1 MFSYTFPAS
10 AAVWGCVAFLLSHRS
25 RATFIEPA
33 VDTNLSQ
40 AVKFV
45 FQCSR
50 IQRSLPARRWLR
62 LSLKLNLV
70 LSESL
75 QVFPSQLRDCTPAQ
89 QDDITAGSK
98 LLQDLVLKLTGVT
111 TRLAIMEN
119 GEGGMETGGQ
129 GDAEQPDLPLRRSQ
143 LRYKAPLPPLPATV
157 ITTSPD
163 WSPAAE
169 TLQGVR
175 EFYNCN
181 MTRTHRTT
189 YKTSI
194 YIFKKW
200 SHRKCK

>member
-10 AAVWGCVAFLLSHRS
+10 AAVWGCVAFLLSHQS

-62 LSLKLNLV
+62 LSLRLNLV

-75 QVFPSQLRDCTPAQ
+75 QVFLSQLRDCTPAQ

-119 GEGGMETGGQ
+119 GEGGDGNGRA
-129 GDAEQPDLPLRRSQ
+129 GWRRAA
-143 LRYKAPLPPLPATV
+143 R
-157 ITTSPD
+157 
-163 WSPAAE
+163 PAAP
-169 TLQGVR
+169 TLSAPVQS
-175 EFYNCN
+175 
-181 MTRTHRTT
+181 TA
-189 YKTSI
+189 SSAA
-194 YIFKKW
+194 
-200 SHRKCK
+200 SHGNYHFTWLEPCSRDASGCARIL